1 MVNRTADDWLVLLQS
16 VPDPEIPVLNV
27 VEMGIVRGVET
38 GMDTLTVR
46 ITPTYM
52 GCPAMDAIADDIR
65 ATLGPLAGL
74 EGKALEVELVHAPAW
89 TTDWLT
95 DEAKAKLE
103 QYGIAPPGKT
113 TDKRFLT
120 GEPPTVRCPRCK
132 GEKTELVSLFGS
144 TACKA
149 HYRCTECSEPF
160 DHFKCI

>member
-1 MVNRTADDWLVLLQS
+1 MRTADDWLALLAA

-27 VEMGIVRGVET
+27 VEMGIVRGVEAH
-38 GMDTLTVR
+38 GPTLTVR

-65 ATLGPLAGL
+65 STLGPLADE
-74 EGKALEVELVHAPAW
+74 EGKSLDVELVHAPAW

-113 TDKRFLT
+113 TDKRFLS
-120 GEPPTVRCPRCK
+120 GEPPVVRCPRCK
-132 GEKTELVSLFGS
+132 GDQTELVSLFGS

-149 HYRCTECSEPF
+149 HYRCRECSEPF

>member
-1 MVNRTADDWLVLLQS
+1 MVRRTADDWWALLQA

-27 VEMGIVRGVET
+27 VEMGIVREVVVE
-38 GMDTLTVR
+38 DQRLLIR

-65 ATLGPLAGL
+65 ERLAAPAAEETLTT
-74 EGKALEVELVHAPAW
+74 EVELVYAPAW

-95 DEAKAKLE
+95 DSAQAKLE
-103 QYGIAPPGKT
+103 AYGIAPPGKT
-113 TDKRFLT
+113 SDKRALS
-120 GEPPTVRCPRCK
+120 GSAPSVRCPKCK
-132 GEKTELVSLFGS
+132 SDDTELVSLFGS

-149 HYRCTECSEPF
+149 HYRCTACAEPF

>member
-1 MVNRTADDWLVLLQS
+1 MRSPDDWLLLLEE

-27 VEMGIVRGVET
+27 VEMGIVRGVKSTDSAVE
-38 GMDTLTVR
+38 VS

-65 ATLGPLAGL
+65 SQLGPMAEE
-74 EGKALEVELVHAPAW
+74 EGKSLTVDLVYAPAW

-95 DEAKAKLE
+95 DSAKDKLE
-103 QYGIAPPGKT
+103 RYGIAPPGT
-113 TDKRFLT
+113 TADKRALN
-120 GEPPTVRCPRCK
+120 GADPVVRCPRCK
-132 GEKTELVSLFGS
+132 GKQTSLVSLFGS

-149 HYRCTECSEPF
+149 HYRCDDCAEPF

>member
-1 MVNRTADDWLVLLQS
+1 MRSADDWLRLLET

-27 VEMGIVRGVET
+27 VEMGIVRSVHADASQVE
-38 GMDTLTVR
+38 VK

-65 ATLGPLAGL
+65 TNLTPLAEE
-74 EGKALEVELVHAPAW
+74 EGKSLSIELVYAPAW

-95 DEAKAKLE
+95 EAAREKLE
-103 QYGIAPPGKT
+103 RYGIAPPGST
-113 TDKRFLT
+113 ADKRALK
-120 GEPPTVRCPRCK
+120 GELPEVRCPHCSS
-132 GEKTELVSLFGS
+132 GDTDMVSLFGS

-149 HYRCTECSEPF
+149 HYRCNDCSEPF